1 MPTATEPCLAR
12 YVRFRDLV
20 AAGIVYN
27 WPTLLR
33 LIDREGFPVGIWLG
47 PNTRAWR
54 VDEVES
60 WLANRPHADGARRK
74 CADGARRKCEGA
86 TAAKPMGAS

>member
-47 PNTRAWR
+47 SNTRAWR
-54 VDEVES
+54 LDEVEA
-60 WLANRPHADGARRK
+60 WLANRPHP
-74 CADGARRKCEGA
+74 DGARRKCEGA
-86 TAAKPMGAS
+86 TAAKPVGAS